1 MFYPLDYIK
10 ILRWFGL
17 VYNVVTPMT
26 YTAYNYANTFAYGF
40 FLQKP
45 NV

>member
-17 VYNVVTPMT
+17 VYNVVTPVT
-26 YTAYNYANTFAYGF
+26 YDYANSFAYGF
-40 FLQKP
+40 LLQMP
-45 NV
+45 NVLD